1 MPALYSL
8 FIEAMYFPAMR
19 AAKAVH
25 VPVLIEE
32 LKSGLVAPFTD
43 TIDRLS
49 FLKLHRSPPP
59 KIQKIFM

>member
-19 AAKAVH
+19 AAKVVH

-49 FLKLHRSPPP
+49 F
-59 KIQKIFM
+59 